1 MVKNLPANAGDASLI
16 PVGKILWSRKWQHMP
31 VFLPGKSHG
40 QRSLKGYSPQGCK
53 RVRHNLMTKQEL
65 QQQMLNMFSYQS
77 QSIRE
82 NTSYW
87 VQKQFSG
94 AQLIVM
100 PDSNLQVVMWEDS
113 GVPGHGAAVAVAM
126 REVSG
131 LSVGVCIKH

>member
-1 MVKNLPANAGDASLI
+1 
-16 PVGKILWSRKWQHMP
+16 
-31 VFLPGKSHG
+31 
-40 QRSLKGYSPQGCK
+40 
-53 RVRHNLMTKQEL
+53 MTKQEL

-77 QSIRE
+77 QSIRK

-113 GVPGHGAAVAVAM
+113 GVPGHGAAAAVVM
-126 REVSG
+126 REVLG